1 MVEEAFSGTQN
12 RRYFGRLKAILGGLR
27 RFQTHSRSQRRRV
40 VDGVQGIPF
49 LMFHD
54 RANRKLSWPVHASQE
69 KQRPCIVFRGKRIA
83 LTVCFFRFRCVYT
96 CVYIA

>member
-1 MVEEAFSGTQN
+1 MVEEAYSGTQN

-27 RFQTHSRSQRRRV
+27 RFQTHSRPQRRRV

-54 RANRKLSWPVHASQE
+54 RQTVSYHGLYMLVKKNSGLVLFSEANELLLQSVFFDSDV
-69 KQRPCIVFRGKRIA
+69 CIH
-83 LTVCFFRFRCVYT
+83 VCT
-96 CVYIA
+96 